1 MKRIIVNILESLL
14 KIKISRQ
21 PTPRGV
27 DLFRDLDNAYGLE
40 NFQTIFDIGAN
51 VGMSSNH
58 YASCF
63 PNSEIHSFEPV
74 LSTYSKLQVN
84 TKHISDRIHLVNTA
98 IGEKNEK
105 KEIFVNESSV
115 HNSLTYEY
123 PESTKELITVDT
135 IDGYMSR
142 NKIDAVDFV
151 KVDTEG
157 YELEVI
163 RGAERALEN
172 QKIGVIYLES
182 EPTPS
187 KRHFV
192 PFEVLRDKLSDFGYH
207 VYGIYDQVPRCDGQK
222 HLWYFNPVFV
232 CNKLVE
238 QGVAPNAYPLRD

>member
-1 MKRIIVNILESLL
+1 
-14 KIKISRQ
+14 
-21 PTPRGV
+21 
-27 DLFRDLDNAYGLE
+27 
-40 NFQTIFDIGAN
+40 
-51 VGMSSNH
+51 
-58 YASCF
+58 
-63 PNSEIHSFEPV
+63 
-74 LSTYSKLQVN
+74 
-84 TKHISDRIHLVNTA
+84 
-98 IGEKNEK
+98 
-105 KEIFVNESSV
+105 
-115 HNSLTYEY
+115 
-123 PESTKELITVDT
+123 
-135 IDGYMSR
+135 MSR